1 MREILFRGKRKDN
14 GEWVE
19 GWLLGNPNRSG
30 GIFIVTYYQFALDKK
45 TGTKY
50 EIPPKSL
57 EYYEV
62 LPETV
67 GQFTDV
73 IDKNGVK
80 IFEGDRIKV
89 FWLAELGITEF
100 NCQTI
105 GTVKYLTELGETAG
119 FYVVFDELFVRKVLD
134 EDGYYEE
141 EKQPIVAFNE
151 DLTISY
157 EVIGNIHEEA
167 K

>member
-73 IDKNGVK
+73 IDKNEVK
-80 IFEGDRIKV
+80 IFEGDKV
-89 FWLAELGITEF
+89 KAELCGIIIDNIEAIVEYENGCF
-100 NCQTI
+100 GIRALEDFPLCNGKGQF
-105 GTVKYLTELGETAG
+105 KS
-119 FYVVFDELFVRKVLD
+119 FDGCNTKD
-134 EDGYYEE
+134 
-141 EKQPIVAFNE
+141 KI
-151 DLTISY
+151 